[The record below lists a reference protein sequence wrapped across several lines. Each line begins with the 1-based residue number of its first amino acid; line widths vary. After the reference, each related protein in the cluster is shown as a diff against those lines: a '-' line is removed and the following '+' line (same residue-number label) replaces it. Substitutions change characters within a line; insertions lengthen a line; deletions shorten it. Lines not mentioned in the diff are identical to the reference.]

1 MITQLTLNTQKAA
14 ILTGLGFIGTGF
26 VSLLGGWDK
35 ALQTLLIFIVID
47 YITGLIV
54 AGIFRKS
61 AKTPTGGLNSTIGLK
76 GIFKKVG
83 EFILVVVASLL
94 DGVLGL
100 SVIRYTV
107 IIALVANEVLSII
120 ENLGLMGVP
129 IPKII
134 RKAIDLLNEKGG
146 ETDGENNS
154 ESA

>member
-14 ILTGLGFIGTGF
+14 ILTGFGFIGTGL

-54 AGIFRKS
+54 AGVFKKS
-61 AKTPTGGLNSTIGLK
+61 AKTTTGGLNSTIGLK

-83 EFILVVVASLL
+83 EFILVVVATLL

-100 SVIRYTV
+100 EVIRYTV
-107 IIALVANEVLSII
+107 IIALIANEVLSII

-129 IPKII
+129 IPKIVK
-134 RKAIDLLNEKGG
+134 KAIDILNERGG
-146 ETDGENNS
+146 ETDGKDNS